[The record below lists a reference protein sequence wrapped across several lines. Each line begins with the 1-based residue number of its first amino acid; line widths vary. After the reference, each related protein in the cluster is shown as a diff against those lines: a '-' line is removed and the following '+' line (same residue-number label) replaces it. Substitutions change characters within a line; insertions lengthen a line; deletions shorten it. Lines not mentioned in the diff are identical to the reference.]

1 MVTRFSGNAARRLKK
16 ITPEIKQLIA
26 DMFETMKAS
35 NGVGL
40 AAQQVGHALQLT
52 VIDVRE
58 VAKDR
63 PSTLELKGKPA
74 DVNEIMPLA
83 LINPEVTPAGETAT
97 GGEGC
102 LSFPEI
108 FAEITRPESV
118 DVKAL
123 DEKGKLIEFR
133 AGGLLARAVQ
143 HETDHLNGILFIDR
157 MERKIKKNS
166 ATNWPRCKWRRSR
179 SWRRRAKRKMPD
191 GFPSG
196 VSHGARRIESTIT
209 TWSFP
214 NNAGSE
220 GFAARKMV
228 IRPR

>member
-1 MVTRFSGNAARRLKK
+1 MILSIVKFGHPVLRQKGAAIEK

-35 NGVGL
+35 NGIGL
-40 AAQQVGHALQLT
+40 AAQQVGCALQLT

-63 PSTLELKGKPA
+63 PSTLELKGQPA
-74 DVNEIMPLA
+74 DVAKIMPLV
-83 LINPEVTPAGETAT
+83 LINPEVTPAGEPAM

-123 DEKGKLIEFR
+123 NEKGKVIEFR

-157 MERKIKKNS
+157 MERKTKEEFRDELDALQAATKMELAAAHKTKK
-166 ATNWPRCKWRRSR
+166 A
-179 SWRRRAKRKMPD
+179 
-191 GFPSG
+191 
-196 VSHGARRIESTIT
+196 
-209 TWSFP
+209 
-214 NNAGSE
+214 
-220 GFAARKMV
+220 
-228 IRPR
+228 

>member
-1 MVTRFSGNAARRLKK
+1 MILPIVKFGHPVLRQKGARIEN

-26 DMFETMKAS
+26 DMFETMEAS
-35 NGVGL
+35 HGVGL

-58 VAKDR
+58 AKDR

-74 DVNEIMPLA
+74 DVADFMPLV
-83 LINPEVTPAGETAT
+83 LINPEVTPVGEPTT

-123 DEKGKLIEFR
+123 NE
-133 AGGLLARAVQ
+133 
-143 HETDHLNGILFIDR
+143 
-157 MERKIKKNS
+157 
-166 ATNWPRCKWRRSR
+166 
-179 SWRRRAKRKMPD
+179 
-191 GFPSG
+191 
-196 VSHGARRIESTIT
+196 
-209 TWSFP
+209 
-214 NNAGSE
+214 
-220 GFAARKMV
+220 
-228 IRPR
+228 